1 MRKLVALMAALAVAP
16 VIISALVQVQPPPT
30 RGGVPQDPQGRK
42 GGAPQDEAPIRVR
55 NGSLEIE
62 TLKGTKWA
70 GETDNWAQD
79 MESAGH
85 PPQLYAQVRYVT
97 GGTCTVRGTTVR
109 IEYGATAAATLQ
121 RTGNKIKVK
130 PKNDFTQ
137 PDPSGKPQIIKSTA
151 GTYATKVS
159 VGDNSCALDS
169 KEQIGEF
176 FCVAASLNGLQEC
189 WDKRVR

>member
-1 MRKLVALMAALAVAP
+1 MRKLVALMAAFAVAP
-16 VIISALVQVQPPPT
+16 VIISALVQVKPQPPG
-30 RGGVPQDPQGRK
+30 RGRGLG
-42 GGAPQDEAPIRVR
+42 QDEAPIRVR

-70 GETDNWAQD
+70 AESETWAQD
-79 MESAGH
+79 TPSSGTT
-85 PPQLYAQVRYVT
+85 PQLYAQVRYVT
-97 GGTCTVRGTTVR
+97 GGTCTVRGTAVR

-137 PDPSGKPQIIKSTA
+137 PDPNGKPHILKSMA
-151 GTYATKVS
+151 GDYATKVS
-159 VGDNSCALDS
+159 VGENSCALDS

-176 FCVAASLNGLQEC
+176 FCVAASLDGLQDC
-189 WDKRVR
+189 WDKLVR